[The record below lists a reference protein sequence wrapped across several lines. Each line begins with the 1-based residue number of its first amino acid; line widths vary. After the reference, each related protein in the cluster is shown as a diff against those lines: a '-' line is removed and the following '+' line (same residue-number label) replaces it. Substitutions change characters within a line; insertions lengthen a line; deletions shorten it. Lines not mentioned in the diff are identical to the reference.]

1 MGGVP
6 AERELKFSLVDPP
19 PPEAELAA
27 VAAPGPYAFVPLG
40 TAAHLDRYY
49 DDEAGALAA
58 AGVALRRRD
67 GAGGTLAALKELGTV
82 VGALHVRDELEAP
95 MEGDDWPTPVAR
107 RLAEHVALW
116 QLRPRVEVATERTS
130 YRVVHE
136 GRPVALLAFDEVRA
150 KLPGAERE
158 ALFAEAELEALGD
171 VADEV
176 LAGAAEV
183 VERLV
188 RLTPSAVTKLQRAE
202 ALLALGAAF

>member
-1 MGGVP
+1 MA

-19 PPEAELAA
+19 PPEPELLA
-27 VAAPGPYAFVPLG
+27 VAGRGPYAFVPQG
-40 TAAHLDRYY
+40 TAVHVDRYY
-49 DDEAGALAA
+49 DDDAGALAA
-58 AGVALRRRD
+58 AGVALRRRE
-67 GAGGTLAALKELGTV
+67 GAGGALAAVKTLGTV
-82 VGALHVRDELEAP
+82 VGALHVREEVEAP
-95 MEGDDWPTPVAR
+95 MAGEDWPVPVAR

-116 QLRPRVEVATERTS
+116 QLRPRVEVATERTT

-136 GRPVALLAFDEVRA
+136 GRLVALLAFDEVRA
-150 KLPGAERE
+150 RRPGGERE

-171 VADEV
+171 VADAV
-176 LAGAAEV
+176 LVGAAEL